1 MTNLNFS
8 EKNKPEVFYLISPSY
23 SGKSTWANEKKG
35 ELNAEIVSSD
45 AVREDLWGDE
55 SDQREPNKVF
65 EEVFRQ
71 VKELL
76 LKGRSVIVDSTGL
89 TVKNRL
95 KFLDFIKN
103 VDCRKI
109 AVCFFVPFEE
119 LMHRLYKRERVVPE
133 SVVRRQL
140 LTFQM
145 PCEGEGWDDI
155 WRITPYINLTTTKL
169 EDILVEATH
178 ISHDNPYHKETIG
191 AHCLAAAGHFLNTY
205 DDNYLA
211 ANCAMFH
218 DIGKPFAKVFKNA
231 KGEPSEVAH
240 FYGHEC
246 YGAYLIGLYYPN
258 NTWWKVV
265 ANVVQWHMAPHIY
278 GEKKLKQLEKRLG
291 PELWDLVMKVHE
303 CDKVATI
310 R

>member
-8 EKNKPEVFYLISPSY
+8 EKNKPVLYYLIGPSY

-45 AVREDLWGDE
+45 AVRANLWSDE

-95 KFLDFIKN
+95 KFLDFIKGI
-103 VDCRKI
+103 DCRKI

-119 LMHRLYKRERVVPE
+119 LMRRQGERERVVPE

-145 PCEGEGWDDI
+145 PYEGEGWDRI
-155 WRITPYINLTTTKL
+155 WRVSSKESIETLEKIIYDALKL
-169 EDILVEATH
+169 
-178 ISHDNPYHKETIG
+178 SHDNPYHKETIG
-191 AHCLAAAGHFLNTY
+191 DHCLVAGRYALDNFKERFLISTCA
-205 DDNYLA
+205 YL
-211 ANCAMFH
+211 H

-246 YGAYLIGLYYPN
+246 YGAYLIGLYFPN
-258 NTWWKVV
+258 NIWWKVV

-291 PELWDLVMKVHE
+291 PELWNLVMKVHE
-303 CDKVATI
+303 CDKAATI